1 MNWINWNWINEKR
14 LDVLAALP
22 LVPHPLGR
30 IGPDPRYA
38 LLVRRVR
45 SRPVLSGSTS
55 GELFR
60 AIYSV
65 GIQLNGVRVG
75 LCRWPW
81 TISAHYGS
89 DLEIPLTASFIH
101 RRPTKCKGKHCVSH
115 CLRMQMRAAFLLVAK
130 WNACQPIV
138 LWVLYNFAF
147 GSETIGARD
156 SVETSRGTRMSTNLV
171 VSLSP
176 SLTVFCHSAFV
187 PIDLVLKNFW

>member
-1 MNWINWNWINEKR
+1 MKKR

-75 LCRWPW
+75 LCR
-81 TISAHYGS
+81 
-89 DLEIPLTASFIH
+89 
-101 RRPTKCKGKHCVSH
+101 
-115 CLRMQMRAAFLLVAK
+115 
-130 WNACQPIV
+130 
-138 LWVLYNFAF
+138 
-147 GSETIGARD
+147 
-156 SVETSRGTRMSTNLV
+156 
-171 VSLSP
+171 
-176 SLTVFCHSAFV
+176 
-187 PIDLVLKNFW
+187 